1 MDKERLKLIVRNLE
15 LLVDGLKAEVY
26 SDPSAY
32 IDKRENFD
40 DPPHHYTAIT
50 TRCLT
55 MTMGT
60 PIDRARKYMKLL
72 RRLIKQEHLYT
83 EEKIIEMKKQIESS

>member
-1 MDKERLKLIVRNLE
+1 MIPRI
-15 LLVDGLKAEVY
+15 
-26 SDPSAY
+26 
-32 IDKRENFD
+32 I
-40 DPPHHYTAIT
+40 TAIT

-83 EEKIIEMKKQIESS
+83 EEKIIEMKKQIRVLEEELAVLESKVSKGFK